1 MSEAIGQLKY
11 LRVDSPD
18 ELPFLVKNGVQVRDI
33 IFLEW
38 TPKSQRE
45 SLIARVKEVGGD
57 QVQVAEEIAYL
68 WFNRF
73 IALRYME
80 VNNFLSFGTRVVS
93 SSDSS
98 KNEPDIIANAQHLSG
113 LPLKEEKIYEFLD
126 KSDKSGLYKYV
137 MIAVCNSLHKEL
149 PFMFEK
155 IADYSELLF
164 PENLL
169 SSGGFLDLLVHEV
182 DEADWKEVE
191 ILGWLYQ
198 YYISEKKDLVFAEM
212 KNENKKISKEN
223 IPAATQL
230 FTPKWIV
237 KYMVENSVGKTWL
250 ESHPNPELQAKW
262 KYYIP
267 SEGAVVATKNLSPED
282 ISVLDPAMGSGHIL
296 VYAFEVLHDIYMS
309 AGYLETEIPRLIL
322 EKNLFG
328 LEIDDRA
335 WQLACFAVCM
345 KARKYDRR
353 ILKEPIVLNLC
364 SVQEI
369 RGFEGVVEP
378 ILYPNLSQLCVAF
391 RDGKLLGSLVVLKGI
406 DWSEVDAEFEK
417 FKQENAFERLVQ
429 ELPRIIEQA
438 RIMEK
443 KFSCVVS
450 NPPYMGAG
458 GMDKDLAEYLK
469 KQYPDTKS
477 NLFSAF
483 MERNFG
489 FSKSDGLI
497 SMITMDSWMF
507 LSSFEV
513 MRKSI
518 LEEKTILSM
527 AHLWT
532 RAFKE
537 ISGEVVQSTAFT
549 LRNEFHS
556 ENEWVYVRLVDI
568 KDADRKATEFVTWN
582 YRFIQKQNNFS
593 SIPGSPIAY
602 WITNNVKK
610 SFEKSLLKEFGNTKK
625 GVLTWNDAKYLRM
638 WHEVNYAKIGHNLEN
653 YIDSIEKNFKWIPA
667 TSWWFFRK
675 WYGNL
680 EVIINMENDA
690 HDIRYCNVNNFRLRD
705 STYYFR
711 ECITW
716 SEVAWKFLSARYV
729 PNGILFWNSGPVC
742 FFDEMVFYFICL
754 LNSKVSII
762 FLNFL
767 SPTLTFWPE
776 QVEKIPAIIAN
787 DLKLNIESI
796 SKQNISISKS
806 EWDSREISWDFTTN
820 ELLKHKTDSS
830 IESAYAAYFSHWREQ
845 FFTQHRNE
853 EELNRLFIEI
863 YGLGEEMTP
872 EVDLE
877 DVTLLKYEKK
887 IIDWELVFQ
896 KDEIIKQFI
905 SYGVGCIMGRY
916 SLDTPG
922 LSFAGGSF
930 DASKYSTFLPD
941 SDGIIPVLSDEYFED
956 DIAARFRE
964 FVRTAFGESH
974 LDRNLDFIA
983 NALVKKANET
993 ATERIR
999 RYFVSEFYKDH
1010 VDRYKKRPIYWM
1022 FSSGK
1027 DKAFN
1032 ALVYLH
1038 RYDKGTIGKIRM
1050 DYLHPLQW
1058 KLEGKRNTI
1067 DARLIWADGKQVIE
1081 LEKEKRQAI
1090 TMIDSL
1096 KKYDEKLKHIAEQ
1109 KIELDLDDGVKV
1121 NYPRFWDLLES
1132 IKL

>member
-1 MSEAIGQLKY
+1 
-11 LRVDSPD
+11 
-18 ELPFLVKNGVQVRDI
+18 
-33 IFLEW
+33 
-38 TPKSQRE
+38 
-45 SLIARVKEVGGD
+45 VKEVGGD

-527 AHLWT
+527 AHL
-532 RAFKE
+532 
-537 ISGEVVQSTAFT
+537 
-549 LRNEFHS
+549 
-556 ENEWVYVRLVDI
+556 
-568 KDADRKATEFVTWN
+568 
-582 YRFIQKQNNFS
+582 
-593 SIPGSPIAY
+593 
-602 WITNNVKK
+602 
-610 SFEKSLLKEFGNTKK
+610 
-625 GVLTWNDAKYLRM
+625 
-638 WHEVNYAKIGHNLEN
+638 
-653 YIDSIEKNFKWIPA
+653 
-667 TSWWFFRK
+667 
-675 WYGNL
+675 
-680 EVIINMENDA
+680 
-690 HDIRYCNVNNFRLRD
+690 
-705 STYYFR
+705 
-711 ECITW
+711 
-716 SEVAWKFLSARYV
+716 
-729 PNGILFWNSGPVC
+729 
-742 FFDEMVFYFICL
+742 
-754 LNSKVSII
+754 
-762 FLNFL
+762 
-767 SPTLTFWPE
+767 
-776 QVEKIPAIIAN
+776 
-787 DLKLNIESI
+787 
-796 SKQNISISKS
+796 
-806 EWDSREISWDFTTN
+806 
-820 ELLKHKTDSS
+820 
-830 IESAYAAYFSHWREQ
+830 
-845 FFTQHRNE
+845 
-853 EELNRLFIEI
+853 
-863 YGLGEEMTP
+863 
-872 EVDLE
+872 
-877 DVTLLKYEKK
+877 
-887 IIDWELVFQ
+887 
-896 KDEIIKQFI
+896 
-905 SYGVGCIMGRY
+905 
-916 SLDTPG
+916 
-922 LSFAGGSF
+922 
-930 DASKYSTFLPD
+930 
-941 SDGIIPVLSDEYFED
+941 
-956 DIAARFRE
+956 
-964 FVRTAFGESH
+964 
-974 LDRNLDFIA
+974 
-983 NALVKKANET
+983 
-993 ATERIR
+993 
-999 RYFVSEFYKDH
+999 
-1010 VDRYKKRPIYWM
+1010 
-1022 FSSGK
+1022 
-1027 DKAFN
+1027 
-1032 ALVYLH
+1032 
-1038 RYDKGTIGKIRM
+1038 
-1050 DYLHPLQW
+1050 
-1058 KLEGKRNTI
+1058 
-1067 DARLIWADGKQVIE
+1067 
-1081 LEKEKRQAI
+1081 
-1090 TMIDSL
+1090 
-1096 KKYDEKLKHIAEQ
+1096 
-1109 KIELDLDDGVKV
+1109 
-1121 NYPRFWDLLES
+1121 
-1132 IKL
+1132 